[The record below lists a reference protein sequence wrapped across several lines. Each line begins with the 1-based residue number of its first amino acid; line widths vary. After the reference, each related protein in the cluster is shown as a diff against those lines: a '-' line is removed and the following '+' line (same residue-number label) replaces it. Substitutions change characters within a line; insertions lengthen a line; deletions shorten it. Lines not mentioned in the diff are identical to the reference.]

1 MNLRRGGEGEAVLA
15 FEVDGSA
22 GPARFR
28 MRRSPNSGQI
38 VFDRVA
44 PWTPSPAE
52 SEAMAGEYQSEEAE
66 VTLRV
71 TVEDAGLMIY
81 RRPGTRMR
89 LTPRYQNGF
98 ENDELGSVRFLR
110 NASGRIN
117 EMSLGSAR
125 VWDLRL
131 RRNSR

>member
-1 MNLRRGGEGEAVLA
+1 MGEAVLT
-15 FEVDGSA
+15 FEGDGSA
-22 GPARFR
+22 APVRLR
-28 MRRSPNSGQI
+28 IQDPSGGEI

-44 PWTPSPAE
+44 PWAPSRAE
-52 SEAMAGEYQSEEAE
+52 LEAMAGEYQSEEAE

-71 TVEDAGLMIY
+71 TLEDSGLVIF
-81 RRPGTRMR
+81 RRPGTRVR
-89 LTPRYQNGF
+89 LTPRYQDGF

-110 NASGRIN
+110 DASGRIN